1 MRSKSNEFFII
12 NNTTKNNPIINNNFN
27 NIFQNNSSLTN
38 GLNLNKNIQL
48 NNSTLTNG
56 LNLNIKKNLTTQ
68 NLNNSKSNNFHIIED
83 RRKKNLSNYEILNN
97 FHDDKSYNIIE
108 PKKDSEKEAQGYLA
122 KLNYNNFYKERERL
136 ISPKNK
142 FKK

>member
-1 MRSKSNEFFII
+1 MRSKSNEFFIL
-12 NNTTKNNPIINNNFN
+12 NTTTKNNPILINNSN
-27 NIFQNNSSLTN
+27 NILV
-38 GLNLNKNIQL
+38 

-56 LNLNIKKNLTTQ
+56 LNLNIKKNLTSQ
-68 NLNNSKSNNFHIIED
+68 NLNNSNSNNFHIIED

-108 PKKDSEKEAQGYLA
+108 AKKDSEKEAQGYLA
-122 KLNYNNFYKERERL
+122 KLNYNNFYKEREKL
-136 ISPKNK
+136 ISQKNK